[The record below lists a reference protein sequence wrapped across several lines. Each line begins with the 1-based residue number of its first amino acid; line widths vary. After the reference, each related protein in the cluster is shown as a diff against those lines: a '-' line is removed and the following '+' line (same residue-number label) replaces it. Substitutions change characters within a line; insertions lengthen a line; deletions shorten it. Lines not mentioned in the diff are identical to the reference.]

1 MGNLS
6 SLVEAIDNVRSERWQ
21 FLTVYI
27 NNDFVQ
33 FVLES
38 NSSDSM
44 FHLEI
49 STGKKFHKNKGKM
62 AKIKELGFSE
72 EGYDGFVAV
81 KSVYVDNSID
91 LAREIQ
97 FLFEYVHGVEF
108 KEWSINYAESYD
120 GENDMDDTDGEEVID
135 EDIQEENNISK
146 RWKADNEPLK
156 DSLKRLPQEKLNPNI
171 NIALA
176 IIVLVL
182 LGMGALAI
190 FG

>member
-108 KEWSINYAESYD
+108 KEWSINYAEFYD
-120 GENDMDDTDGEEVID
+120 WEKDMDDTDDEEVID

-171 NIALA
+171 NIVLV

-182 LGMGALAI
+182 LGMGVLAI

>member
-108 KEWSINYAESYD
+108 KEWSINYAEFYD
-120 GENDMDDTDGEEVID
+120 WEKDMDDTDDEEVID

>member
-135 EDIQEENNISK
+135 EDIQKENNISK

>member
-135 EDIQEENNISK
+135 EDIQKENNISK

-171 NIALA
+171 NIVLA